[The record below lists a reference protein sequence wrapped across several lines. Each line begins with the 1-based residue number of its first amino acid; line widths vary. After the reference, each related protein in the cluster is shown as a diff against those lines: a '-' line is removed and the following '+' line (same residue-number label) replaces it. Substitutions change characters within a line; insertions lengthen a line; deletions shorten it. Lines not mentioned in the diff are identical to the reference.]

1 MVRDVHFRIK
11 KMECLVESM
20 SADPFKHRQE
30 LLERLDILRNND
42 SFCDVTISVKSKEFR
57 AHRAVLAAAS
67 PFFLTLLTSNM
78 KESNEQLIKV
88 ELEEATESVMEDALK
103 YLYTGNVTVVEE
115 RAHNLIA
122 TANYLLLPSLKTMA
136 GNILKEAV
144 STENC
149 LFNYYFAEKYECV
162 ELKEKCRKVIN
173 SNFSFVMETEDF
185 LNLDVKQVM
194 EWVLS
199 DDVIVNAEEDIF
211 QGIVKWV
218 SHNKS
223 EREDYFLELL
233 SQVRM
238 TSVSQDFLLNQ
249 LPKEELVISNS
260 KIGLNFVLDAMKR
273 KLSETDERAIQQPRK
288 CLSTHIEGIFLCGG
302 RKTLCYFPQKNIWY
316 RMPDTL
322 FEHDHSTFTPAEF
335 MHKIYIFDVGSHKFD
350 ESTAKVMEYLEDNN
364 TWAAAQGAAASID
377 ITHYTVLNGD
387 LYALHLQYH
396 KTDIYRYDAETNDWD
411 GVESLAFGQR
421 DACIVTDEQFLYII
435 GGRDTS
441 RTSRYDSRD
450 TKLEELACVNKR
462 RCDAFGAAMNGKIYI
477 GGGTMTGLSLFGHN
491 VHSSCEVYNPATNEW
506 QLMPSLKVPR
516 CSASMVHVQGRL
528 YVLGGTSVTESYSHT
543 RALTVEMFDSER
555 NEWKEISQ
563 IPVERFES
571 QEEMKK
577 GKRFKACC
585 ASLSKK
591 VINKRKPLS

>member
-1 MVRDVHFRIK
+1 
-11 KMECLVESM
+11 MECLAESM
-20 SADPFKHRQE
+20 SVDPSKHRQE

-42 SFCDVTISVKSKEFR
+42 SFCDVTIAVKDKEFK

-67 PFFLTLLTSNM
+67 PFFLTLLTSDM

-88 ELEEATESVMEDALK
+88 ELEETTETVMEDALK

-136 GNILKEAV
+136 GNVLKEAV

-149 LFNYYFAEKYECV
+149 LVNYYFAEKYECE
-162 ELKEKCRKVIN
+162 ELKEKCREVIN
-173 SNFSFVMETEDF
+173 SNFTVVMETEDF

-211 QGIVKWV
+211 RGIVKWV
-218 SHNKS
+218 SHNRS

-260 KIGLNFVLDAMKR
+260 RIGLRFVLDAMKR
-273 KLSETDERAIQQPRK
+273 KLSETDEKAIQQPRK
-288 CLSTHIEGIFLCGG
+288 CLLIHIEGIFLCGG
-302 RKTLCYFPQKNIWY
+302 RKTLCYFPQKNMWH
-316 RMPDTL
+316 RMADTL
-322 FEHDHSTFTPAEF
+322 FEHDHSTFIPAEF
-335 MHKIYIFDVGSHKFD
+335 MHKIYIFDVGSHKVD

-364 TWAAAQGAAASID
+364 TWAASQGAAASTNIS
-377 ITHYTVLNGD
+377 HYTVLNGD
-387 LYALHLQYH
+387 LYTLSLTYSKTEIH
-396 KTDIYRYDAETNDWD
+396 KYNVESNNWE
-411 GVESLAFGQR
+411 GVESVAFQHK
-421 DACIVTDEQFLYII
+421 DPCIVTNEQFLYTI
-435 GGRDTS
+435 GGWNS
-441 RTSRYDSRD
+441 CRTSRYDSSD
-450 TKLEELACVNKR
+450 KKWEELACINKER
-462 RCDAFGAAMNGKIYI
+462 MSAFGAAMNGKIYI
-477 GGGTMTGLSLFGHN
+477 GGGTMTSWSRSAGGHN

-516 CSASMVHVQGRL
+516 CSASMVHFQGRL
-528 YVLGGTSVTESYSHT
+528 YVLGGTSVTDGNSHT

-563 IPVERFES
+563 IPVKRFES

-591 VINKRKPLS
+591 VINKCKPLD

>member
-1 MVRDVHFRIK
+1 
-11 KMECLVESM
+11 MESLAESM
-20 SADPFKHRQE
+20 SVDPSKHRQE

-42 SFCDVTISVKSKEFR
+42 SFCDVTIAVKDKEFK

-67 PFFLTLLTSNM
+67 PFFLALLTSNM

-88 ELEEATESVMEDALK
+88 ELEEATETVMEDALK

-122 TANYLLLPSLKTMA
+122 TANFLLLPSLKTMA

-149 LFNYYFAEKYECV
+149 LFDYYFAEKYECV
-162 ELKEKCRKVIN
+162 ELKEKCREVIN
-173 SNFSFVMETEDF
+173 SNFSVVMETEDF

-194 EWVLS
+194 EWVSS
-199 DDVIVNAEEDIF
+199 DDIIVNAEEDIF
-211 QGIVKWV
+211 KGIVKWV
-218 SHNKS
+218 SRNKS

-238 TSVSQDFLLNQ
+238 TSVSQNFLLNQ

-260 KIGLNFVLDAMKR
+260 KIGLNFVLDAVKR
-273 KLSETDERAIQQPRK
+273 KLSETDEKAIQQQPRK
-288 CLSTHIEGIFLCGG
+288 CLLIHTEGIFLCGG
-302 RKTLCYFPQKNIWY
+302 RKTLCFFPQKNMWH
-316 RMPDTL
+316 RMADTL
-322 FEHDHSTFTPAEF
+322 FEHDHSTFIPAEF
-335 MHKIYIFDVGSHKFD
+335 MHKIYIFDEGSHKMDGF
-350 ESTAKVMEYLEDNN
+350 TAKVMEYLEDNN
-364 TWAAAQGAAASID
+364 TWAAAQGAAATID

-387 LYALHLQYH
+387 LYALSLKYN
-396 KTDIYRYDAETNDWD
+396 KAEIYRYNAECNNW
-411 GVESLAFGQR
+411 GGKESMAFRQQYP
-421 DACIVTDEQFLYII
+421 CIVTDEQFLYVI
-435 GGRDTS
+435 GGSETH
-441 RTSRYDSRD
+441 RTSRYDSQD
-450 TKLEELACVNKR
+450 KKWEELACINEE
-462 RCDAFGAAMNGKIYI
+462 RCDAFGAALNGKIYI
-477 GGGTMTGLSLFGHN
+477 AGGTMTSWLFGGHN

-506 QLMPSLKVPR
+506 QLMPSLKAPR
-516 CSASMVHVQGRL
+516 CSASMVHFQGRL
-528 YVLGGTSVTESYSHT
+528 YVLGGTSVTDGLSHT

-563 IPVERFES
+563 IPVERFEI

-591 VINKRKPLS
+591 VINKCKSLE